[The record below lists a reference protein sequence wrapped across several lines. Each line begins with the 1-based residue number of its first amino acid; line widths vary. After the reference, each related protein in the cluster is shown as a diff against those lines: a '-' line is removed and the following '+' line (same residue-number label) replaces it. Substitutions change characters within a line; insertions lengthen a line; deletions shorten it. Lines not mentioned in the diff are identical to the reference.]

1 MHKYHKTPTGG
12 RVAPLIGILNKE
24 VPSMI
29 HNTSYVSGEDVETAV
44 LTMTYGQYNTVTVY
58 FVAPDGVA
66 RTETKPDSIETISK
80 GVIGMAV
87 EPISIT
93 DPGGVGPS
101 IVSSSGLEVMASA
114 SYGSFMAPS
123 GLYILHLTA
132 ANASAEFD

>member
-1 MHKYHKTPTGG
+1 
-12 RVAPLIGILNKE
+12 
-24 VPSMI
+24 MI

-80 GVIGMAV
+80 GVIGMEV
-87 EPISIT
+87 KPISIT

-114 SYGSFMAPS
+114 SYGSLMAPS
-123 GLYILHLTA
+123 ELYILHLTA

>member
-1 MHKYHKTPTGG
+1 
-12 RVAPLIGILNKE
+12 
-24 VPSMI
+24 MI

-80 GVIGMAV
+80 GVIGMDV
-87 EPISIT
+87 EPISST
-93 DPGGVGPS
+93 DPGGEGPS

-123 GLYILHLTA
+123 QLYILHLTA
-132 ANASAEFD
+132 ANASAEFN

>member
-1 MHKYHKTPTGG
+1 MPQNPNGGG
-12 RVAPLIGILNKE
+12 RLAPLIGILNKE

-80 GVIGMAV
+80 GLIGMDV
-87 EPISIT
+87 SPISPT

-114 SYGSFMAPS
+114 SHGSFAAPS
-123 GLYILHLTA
+123 ELYILHLTA